1 MLLVALLQVF
11 GLPPVEIVPAGQ
23 EFRQTYLDALQ
34 AADQGDYGRL
44 TEMWLRRLAEA
55 L

>member
-1 MLLVALLQVF
+1 LLYKL
-11 GLPPVEIVPAGQ
+11 GLPHVETAPT
-23 EFRQTYLDALQ
+23 ERTNRRDYLAALQ
-34 AADQGDYGRL
+34 SADEGKVGPL